1 MRPRL
6 VALAPRV
13 TLLRAGLGV
22 VVVAKI
28 VLLGLWCQSALA
40 GPGSRA
46 ERGGEKAMVRVA
58 TAVKR
63 DGSDAPD
70 AHAPA
75 AKRDGDEAADGHA
88 ATAKADGTAPAD
100 TRVASTGPAAQPGRT
115 TPEKTDVRALLDAVA
130 RRNAELDARER
141 ALAMRE
147 ERLQVFEH
155 DVTAKVASLEEI
167 EKRLLARSKEAT
179 AAVAAASESLAKIYG
194 AMKPSEA
201 APILEQLD
209 QATVLQIFGR
219 MKEKQIGEI
228 LPLMSRDKA
237 IVLTRSLA
245 DRH

>member
-6 VALAPRV
+6 LAVEMRPTV
-13 TLLRAGLGV
+13 LRAGLVAV
-22 VVVAKI
+22 VIAKL

-40 GPGSRA
+40 GSAGRA
-46 ERGGEKAMVRVA
+46 APSGAMPAYVRVA
-58 TAVKR
+58 TAPKPDLADAAPAKPDGAAPVDARAATVKR
-63 DGSDAPD
+63 DA
-70 AHAPA
+70 
-75 AKRDGDEAADGHA
+75 
-88 ATAKADGTAPAD
+88 TAPAD
-100 TRVASTGPAAQPGRT
+100 QRLASTGPAPQAARAGGA
-115 TPEKTDVRALLDAVA
+115 KTDVRALLDAVA

-141 ALAMRE
+141 ALAARE

-167 EKRLLARSKEAT
+167 EKRLLARSKEAP
-179 AAVAAASESLAKIYG
+179 AAVAAASESWAKIYG

-201 APILEQLD
+201 APILDQLD
-209 QATVLQIFGR
+209 EATVLQIFGR

-245 DRH
+245 ERR